1 MRNSVKLIALALTL
15 PAAAALASETAI
27 SADAE
32 TKIRSVLTSQGFEV
46 TEVEAED
53 GMFEAEAT
61 KDGKE
66 YEFYLNDQFEVVKVE
81 EDSEDD

>member
-1 MRNSVKLIALALTL
+1 MRNSLKLLALALTI
-15 PAAAALASETAI
+15 PAAAAFASERTI
-27 SADAE
+27 STETE
-32 TKIRSVLTSQGFEV
+32 TKIRDLLNGQGYEV
-46 TEVEAED
+46 TEIEAED

-66 YEFYLNDQFEVVKVE
+66 YEFHLNDQFEIVKSE